1 MNTFDS
7 GGHLTDDALQALLSG
22 GPLSELD
29 RLEIAEHLEF
39 CDACLLRSVE
49 RLPHEALLTPAH
61 SCRSTLWPRIR
72 RRNARELAGRFAT
85 AAAAIT
91 IAASL
96 WSFNVFGGLV
106 TGSAALSG
114 SALSA
119 IRQADFPQQAQQ
131 LDRSL
136 GDSLARLSVLF
147 HFGGGAAD

>member
-7 GGHLTDDALQALLSG
+7 GGHLTDDTLQAFLSA
-22 GPLSELD
+22 GPLTELD
-29 RLEIAEHLEF
+29 RLEIAEHLDF

-49 RLPHEALLTPAH
+49 RLPRGALLTPVH
-61 SCRSTLWPRIR
+61 SCRNTLWPRIH
-72 RRNARELAGRFAT
+72 RRNTRALAGRFAT
-85 AAAAIT
+85 AAAAIA

-106 TGSAALSG
+106 TGSAALSD

-119 IRQADFPQQAQQ
+119 LRQADFPQQAQQ
-131 LDRSL
+131 LDSVL
-136 GDSLARLSVLF
+136 NSGLARLSQLF

>member
-1 MNTFDS
+1 MNTFNS
-7 GGHLTDDALQALLSG
+7 TGHLTDDALQAFLSA

-49 RLPHEALLTPAH
+49 RLPREALLTPAH
-61 SCRSTLWPRIR
+61 SCRNTLWPRIR
-72 RRNARELAGRFAT
+72 RRSARELAGRFAT
-85 AAAAIT
+85 AAAAIA

-106 TGSAALSG
+106 TGSAAWSD

-119 IRQADFPQQAQQ
+119 LRQADFPKQAQQ
-131 LDRSL
+131 LDRTI
-136 GDSLARLSVLF
+136 GDSLSRLNELF
-147 HFGGGAAD
+147 SFGGRAGY